1 MKFPLLLLFLIFFT
15 TISFTNRYVGD
26 SDIVEPGKESYD
38 TYCIACHQADGKGQ
52 KGVNPP
58 LAGSSW
64 VKGDVNVLI
73 KTVLQGLTTPL
84 EIEGVKYTNAM
95 PSFDYLEDA
104 EMANLLTYVRKNFGQ
119 MPDSVTVAQVKIV
132 RDSLK

>member
-1 MKFPLLLLFLIFFT
+1 MKSSILFLLLIFFT
-15 TISFTNRYVGD
+15 TISFTNRNERKMSVIE
-26 SDIVEPGKESYD
+26 SSKESYD

-58 LAGSSW
+58 LTGSNW

-73 KTVLQGLTTPL
+73 KTVLQGLTTPI
-84 EIEGVKYTNAM
+84 EVEGVKYTNAM
-95 PSFDYLEDA
+95 PAFDYLEDA
-104 EMANLLTYVRKNFGQ
+104 EMASLLTYVRKNFGQ
-119 MPDSVTVAQVKIV
+119 MTDSVSVAQVKIV